1 MQWPVTSDF
10 NILTIGCAVFNSN
23 SQCTQNYA
31 RWHIVGRFFCAKTL
45 FYAGPLLNA
54 STLHLLFDILVL
66 KLFSH
71 RFCFYVCNLISSLP
85 RNRAGAS
92 NQQSFKNLSL
102 FKTTVIKGSGSVKY
116 AGFHSWEPHLYVDCE
131 NLDNSEGAALVIWS
145 LY

>member
-1 MQWPVTSDF
+1 MLFSIPIHNAHRIMPVG
-10 NILTIGCAVFNSN
+10 ILSEG
-23 SQCTQNYA
+23 
-31 RWHIVGRFFCAKTL
+31 FCAKTL

-92 NQQSFKNLSL
+92 KQQSFKNLSL
-102 FKTTVIKGSGSVKY
+102 FKTTVIKGSGCVKY
-116 AGFHSWEPHLYVDCE
+116 AGFHS
-131 NLDNSEGAALVIWS
+131 
-145 LY
+145 

>member
-1 MQWPVTSDF
+1 MPVG
-10 NILTIGCAVFNSN
+10 ILLEG
-23 SQCTQNYA
+23 
-31 RWHIVGRFFCAKTL
+31 FCAKTL
-45 FYAGPLLNA
+45 FYAGLLLNA

-102 FKTTVIKGSGSVKY
+102 FKTTVIKGSGCVKY
-116 AGFHSWEPHLYVDCE
+116 AGFHSWKPHLYVDCE